1 MTETAAPRS
10 TDAPE
15 ALQGPGAPGG
25 QKASPASPS
34 PKTSGVRRQ
43 GPSFLMALPAV
54 ALFGFFAL
62 VPLAGVIAISFLDW
76 QTVRGTVEWVGT
88 SNWETVLSNRDFT
101 WRALQLTV
109 YFVVGSYLFQMPVAL
124 LLGVFM
130 AGAQKYRALLA
141 VLYFLPLLF
150 SSVAVGLTYQS
161 LLSPNY
167 GISAALSWAPLPND
181 WLSNPNIVMF
191 VMIFVVGW
199 CFIPFHSLLYQA
211 GVRQIP
217 QSMYE
222 AATLDGA
229 GRVRQFFSITMPQLR
244 YTFITSSTL
253 MLVGSLTY
261 FDLIYVLTGGSPA
274 NAVRILPLDMYI
286 EGFSSHNL
294 GNASVIAVILVAI
307 GLALS
312 LMLNVLSGSTKMQSD
327 KAGA

>member
-15 ALQGPGAPGG
+15 SPQGPKVADEAKGPR
-25 QKASPASPS
+25 PTTP
-34 PKTSGVRRQ
+34 PKKSGIHRQ
-43 GPSFLMALPAV
+43 GPSFLMAVPAV
-54 ALFGFFAL
+54 ALFGLFAL
-62 VPLAGVIAISFLDW
+62 VPLFGVIAISFLDW

-88 SNWETVLSNRDFT
+88 SNWETVLSDRSFT
-101 WRALQLTV
+101 WRALELTV
-109 YFVVGSYLFQMPVAL
+109 YFVVGSYLFQMPTAL

-130 AGAQKYRALLA
+130 AGAQKYRALLS

-150 SSVAVGLTYQS
+150 SSVAVGLTFQS
-161 LLSPNY
+161 LFSPNY
-167 GISAALSWAPLPND
+167 GISAALSWLPLPND
-181 WLSNPNIVMF
+181 WLSNPNLVMF
-191 VMIFVVGW
+191 VMVFVVGW
-199 CFIPFHSLLYQA
+199 CFIPFHALLYQA

-217 QSMYE
+217 QTMYE

-229 GRVRQFFSITMPQLR
+229 GRVRQFFSITLPQLR

-312 LMLNVLSGSTKMQSD
+312 LLLNVLSGSTKMQSD

>member
-1 MTETAAPRS
+1 MTATPKVQAADATRS
-10 TDAPE
+10 
-15 ALQGPGAPGG
+15 G
-25 QKASPASPS
+25 QRSVKVS
-34 PKTSGVRRQ
+34 RQ
-43 GPSFLMALPAV
+43 GPSFIMALPAV

-62 VPLAGVIAISFLDW
+62 VPLVGVVVISFLEW
-76 QTVRGTVEWVGT
+76 NTVRGSIEWVGT
-88 SNWETVLSNRDFT
+88 SNWEFVLGDRDFT

-109 YFVVGSYLFQMPVAL
+109 MFVIGSYLFQAPVAL

-130 AGAQKYRALLA
+130 AGQQKYRAVLS

-150 SSVAVGLTYQS
+150 SSVAVGLTFQS

-167 GISAALSWAPLPND
+167 GISAALDFLPLPND
-181 WLSNPNIVMF
+181 WLSNPDLVMW

-199 CFIPFHSLLYQA
+199 CFIPFHALLYQA

-217 QSMYE
+217 ETMYE
-222 AATLDGA
+222 AATIDGA
-229 GRVRQFFSITMPQLR
+229 GRMRQFFSITLPQLR
-244 YTFITSSTL
+244 YTIITSSTL

-294 GNASVIAVILVAI
+294 GNASVIAVLLVTI
-307 GLALS
+307 GLTMS
-312 LMLNVLSGSTKMQSD
+312 LLLNKLSGSTKMESD